1 MYVIFGHTSMVGGG
15 CLYALSW
22 GGFCVV
28 FGLVG
33 FNACLRG
40 RIQFAWLLFVVLCLL
55 FLFRLCGFTSVVSLI
70 GEVFLG

>member
-1 MYVIFGHTSMVGGG
+1 MLCRG
-15 CLYALSW
+15 
-22 GGFCVV
+22 VV